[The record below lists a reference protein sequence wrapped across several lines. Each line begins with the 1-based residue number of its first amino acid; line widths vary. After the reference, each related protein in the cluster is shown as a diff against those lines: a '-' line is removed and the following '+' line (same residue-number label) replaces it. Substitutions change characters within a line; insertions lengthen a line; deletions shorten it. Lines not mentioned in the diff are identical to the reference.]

1 MSKNSNTTLAVAEK
15 PEKSE
20 SKIVPLQVRE
30 GEKQAELK
38 SLPIEDLKNR
48 AIALALL
55 NQKHDGLTE
64 KRKRLER
71 FAIVHEHDNAQ
82 IRVTDA
88 NGEEFVSCSPK
99 SIARLIDFWKEEF
112 REAIEESETQ
122 IKAMFA

>member
-1 MSKNSNTTLAVAEK
+1 MSSKNSNAVSMAA
-15 PEKSE
+15 EKSE
-20 SKIVPLQVRE
+20 TKILQLPVQE
-30 GEKQAELK
+30 GEKPAELK

-71 FAIVHEHDNAQ
+71 FAIVHEHENAQ

-88 NGEEFVSCSPK
+88 NGEEFVSNSPK